1 MTFRVAHIAFVLGMI
16 ALVGPARQAPGQ
28 AGDARSDALPIGQ
41 PSRIEIR
48 PAAIENPTLV
58 REGAFL
64 SNMRGELRRTEI
76 GLVMDFAPDAQTGER
91 LVSMVLERGMTL
103 SAMEQIFQA
112 HDEPI
117 GFVVSGQVFVY
128 HGRNYLLPTRFAIT
142 THAEPERSNPET
154 PGDASGDTPG
164 ETPGETGADPAPA
177 GLAGFDDESAVEP
190 TIEGLLDGFDPVAGD
205 EDQPMSPGASG
216 GGSGLREGT
225 MIAQVRG
232 RVLPGPGGEL
242 LFTQDTDADPDGESV
257 RAELPP
263 MPLLPCLNVE
273 RLEALRLEW
282 GDRLVV
288 SMSGRIFV
296 DAGNPA
302 LLPTMYIVELD
313 RSGNLSLGQ

>member
-1 MTFRVAHIAFVLGMI
+1 MKFKRAHVALAMGMI
-16 ALVGPARQAPGQ
+16 ALLGPARQAPGQ
-28 AGDARSDALPIGQ
+28 AGDARSEGK
-41 PSRIEIR
+41 PSRIEVR
-48 PAAIENPTLV
+48 PAAIKNPTLV

-64 SNMRGELRRTEI
+64 SNMHGELRRTEL
-76 GLVMDFAPDAQTGER
+76 GLVIDFAPDAETGER

-103 SAMEQIFQA
+103 SAMEQIIQA

-142 THAEPERSNPET
+142 THAEPEQSHPET
-154 PGDASGDTPG
+154 PGESPG
-164 ETPGETGADPAPA
+164 GTGTDSAPA
-177 GLAGFDDESAVEP
+177 ALPGFDDDSTAEP
-190 TIEGLLDGFDPVAGD
+190 TIEGLLDGFQPAAGGG
-205 EDQPMSPGASG
+205 DQPMSPGDSSG
-216 GGSGLREGT
+216 AGLREGT

-232 RVLPGPGGEL
+232 RVLPGPGGDL
-242 LFTQDTDADPDGESV
+242 QFTQDTGADPDGQSAK
-257 RAELPP
+257 AELPP
-263 MPLLPCLNVE
+263 MRLLPCLNVE

-282 GDRLVV
+282 GDRLIV

-296 DAGNPA
+296 DSGNPV